1 MAGVT
6 LDQLFSINS
15 AARYDDLS
23 DDAQSRSHQ
32 YLLTGAMP
40 TEYVVVAL
48 LLPADSPRQKGE
60 NIEHTRMLAGV
71 EAKLPPIVVHRSTM
85 RVIDGMHRLGAARM
99 RGDEKIEVR
108 FFDGTEHEAFV
119 LAVEL
124 NIAHGLPLSRADR
137 TRAAERIIASHPTWS
152 DRAVAAAAGLGA
164 RTVGNIRQQ
173 VQAGSEI
180 KARVG
185 RDGRVRPLDH
195 TEGRVRAS
203 EIIKTRP
210 DASLREI
217 ARDAGVSPSTARD
230 VRQRIQRGEDP
241 VHPVR
246 PAVGSPVES
255 GLASMLRGL
264 KRDPSLRLTESGRS
278 VLRWIF
284 SRAIRMEEWRD
295 VSGNVP
301 AHCTY
306 ILADV
311 ARQCAEEWLQIANDL
326 ETRVDQRPAGSVAGR

>member
-1 MAGVT
+1 
-6 LDQLFSINS
+6 LDQRYAFS
-15 AARYDDLS
+15 L
-23 DDAQSRSHQ
+23 
-32 YLLTGAMP
+32 P
-40 TEYVVVAL
+40 TESLYDPHVDGESEVRHHLLDASSPPELVLVAL

-60 NIEHTRMLAGV
+60 NIEHTRMLASMEV
-71 EAKLPPIVVHRSTM
+71 KLPPIVVHRSTM

-108 FFDGTEHEAFV
+108 FFDGSDHEAFV

-164 RTVGNIRQQ
+164 RTVGNLRQQ

-180 KARVG
+180 KARMG

-203 EIIKTRP
+203 EIIRSRP

-241 VHPVR
+241 VQQVR
-246 PAVGSPVES
+246 TVVGSPVES

-264 KRDPSLRLTESGRS
+264 KRDPALRLTESGRS

-295 VSGNVP
+295 VSENVP
-301 AHCTY
+301 PHCTY

-326 ETRVDQRPAGSVAGR
+326 ETRLDRQPAGSVAGR